1 MSEVEPKPL
10 VSVVLPIYNHER
22 YVVEAIKSVFD
33 QTYRPIE
40 LIAIDDGST
49 DDSFAK
55 AAAFVDAAGAA
66 SGISVSL
73 TRQENRDSS
82 ETINA
87 CLAKARGRYM
97 SILNSDDAYTP
108 DRIEKCV
115 RAAETGGKPFIVTYV
130 EAIGADGQRLAPDHP
145 WSRWYR
151 TAVMHELGIH
161 PTLSVALFYANLAV
175 SSGNFFFAR
184 EIVDRVG
191 TFGRFRYGTDL
202 DYLFRVSRQVEPYL
216 LREKLY
222 RYRIHDANTIT
233 ANVASRDREVSEI
246 IRAHLRALNA
256 HPAANPLSDV
266 FRTWP
271 AHFNTFPW
279 PAPVKRAYDRM
290 VDPEV
295 AAAPEPAV
303 PASRLPLPK
312 TASTGLSIVTHELS
326 RTGAPVL
333 VLEIARAFR
342 GKGNDVRVFS
352 PSDGPLR
359 GDFARGGVPVILW
372 DQKVTAHPQVDVGP
386 VPAPP
391 AAAPVAVAAAAL
403 RPRAKKKRKKHRAP
417 WKWFLRGKERPKKSP
432 PPATAVPAAAAR
444 AAVAVL
450 PANPGPTK
458 VDASARLP
466 TEPLL
471 INSAVNVGV
480 ARWAADRWQG
490 PAFWY
495 IHETVPPE
503 IIVPAPDLVPALR
516 ADVQRGRLKMLFGS
530 DATRRAWAASGF
542 DGDVAYWS
550 GLPAVAED
558 AAVESLHAPPKRRT
572 ILNVG
577 SNVGRKGTPTL
588 IEAFAHGR
596 SCGYI
601 PEDVDLCIV
610 GLFPPSQIALSRDII
625 RRIAELG
632 LSANVHLVGIVEPDV
647 LDAYFDEADVYV
659 QASIME
665 CLPIALLTA
674 MSKGLPIVT
683 TNVDGCVEAI
693 VDGACGLTVE
703 PREIEE
709 MGRAIGALLADPVRA
724 RQFGDAARRRFNAH
738 FSLEATLPRL
748 AGILFPERAAPGA

>member
-1 MSEVEPKPL
+1 L

-49 DDSFAK
+49 DDSFAR
-55 AAAFVDAAGAA
+55 AAAFVDAAAGA

-87 CLAKARGRYM
+87 CLAKARGRYIA
-97 SILNSDDAYTP
+97 ILNSDDAYAP

-115 RAAETGGKPFIVTYV
+115 RVAETGGKPFIVTYV
-130 EAIGADGQRLAPDHP
+130 EAIGSDGQRLSADHP

-161 PTLSVALFYANLAV
+161 PTLSVAILYANLAV

-184 EIVDRVG
+184 EVLDRVG
-191 TFGRFRYGTDL
+191 AFGRFRYGTDL
-202 DYLFRVSRQVEPYL
+202 DYLFRVSRLVEPYL

-233 ANVASRDREVSEI
+233 ANVVSRDREVSEI
-246 IRAHLRALNA
+246 ICEHLRALNA

-279 PAPVKRAYDRM
+279 PAPVKQAFDRM
-290 VDPEV
+290 TDPEV
-295 AAAPEPAV
+295 AAAPKPAG
-303 PASRLPLPK
+303 PASHLPAPK
-312 TASTGLSIVTHELS
+312 NASTGLSIVTHELS

-342 GKGNDVRVFS
+342 GEGSDVRVFS

-386 VPAPP
+386 SPAPP
-391 AAAPVAVAAAAL
+391 PATPVAVAAAAV
-403 RPRAKKKRKKHRAP
+403 RPKAKKKRKRKKHRAP

-432 PPATAVPAAAAR
+432 PPAAVPAAAAPG
-444 AAVAVL
+444 AVAVS
-450 PANPGPTK
+450 PANPGPAK
-458 VDASARLP
+458 VDASARRP

-471 INSAVNVGV
+471 INSAVNVRV
-480 ARWAADRWQG
+480 ARWAAGHWQG

-495 IHETVPPE
+495 IHETVAPE
-503 IIVPAPDLVPALR
+503 IVVPAPDLVPMLK
-516 ADVQRGRLKMLFGS
+516 ADVEGGRLKMLFGS

-558 AAVESLHAPPKRRT
+558 AAVERLHAPPKRRT

-577 SNVGRKGTPTL
+577 SNVGRKGTPAL

-596 SCGYI
+596 SRGHI

-625 RRIAELG
+625 RRVGELG
-632 LSANVHLVGIVEPDV
+632 LSANVRLVGIVEPHV

-683 TNVDGCVEAI
+683 TNVDGCIEAI
-693 VDGACGLTVE
+693 VDGECGLTVE
-703 PREIEE
+703 PRDIEE
-709 MGRAIGALLADPVRA
+709 MSRAIGVLLADPARA

-748 AGILFPERAAPGA
+748 AGILFPERTAPEA